1 MTYEVKNQLRSKSV
15 ITVVG
20 SGSQLI
26 TLSQLEADARESVQ
40 SATITSVITS
50 TDGIW
55 TIRRGND
62 SSGTLVLDLVGNQ
75 ELLLSQ
81 YDIAVSNGSASN
93 IYVTN
98 SGSNGTLILTVSKNA
113 TYSPALTEI

>member
-40 SATITSVITS
+40 SATITSAITS

-75 ELLLSQ
+75 VLLLSQ
-81 YDIAVSNGSASN
+81 YDIVVSNGSSSN

-98 SGSNGTLILTVSKNA
+98 SGSNGTLILTVGKNA
-113 TYSPALTEI
+113 TYSPALTEM